1 MEYFTLKP
9 FSLKILRGGW
19 HITSP
24 QAQQTKEFIESISKK
39 FDIPGATIRA
49 GRSSLAPLE

>member
-1 MEYFTLKP
+1 MEYFGRKP
-9 FSLKILRGGW
+9 FRLKILRSGW

-39 FDIPGATIRA
+39 N
-49 GRSSLAPLE
+49 